1 MQKGWQPW
9 TQQRFS
15 QRKQQLSRHVRSS
28 RYGSCLQHTCFEA
41 EQQIAVRLT
50 KAQQQGSEL
59 RSLGSEEA
67 ENAIKALPN
76 NHTENCACMTSCHVS
91 NQLGCVDGTG
101 GWMQGCPCIC
111 SIQPAGPLLR
121 LWPTQLHHTQCWTG
135 SSPVPVCA
143 WPMRHEQDARTAPAA
158 EAVLLA
164 FRRSPGVLPACRHI
178 LEQSASMD
186 ARWAHACMHGRHASS
201 TAGRPCLRGG
211 WLWGWK
217 KPFGRCQQHVMRMV
231 VDEPKLL
238 GWPKHI

>member
-91 NQLGCVDGTG
+91 SGCVDGTASW
-101 GWMQGCPCIC
+101 WM
-111 SIQPAGPLLR
+111 
-121 LWPTQLHHTQCWTG
+121 
-135 SSPVPVCA
+135 
-143 WPMRHEQDARTAPAA
+143 DARLS
-158 EAVLLA
+158 VHLLH
-164 FRRSPGVLPACRHI
+164 PACRPTAQT
-178 LEQSASMD
+178 LAYTAASHAMLDGFKPGACVCMAD
-186 ARWAHACMHGRHASS
+186 AA
-201 TAGRPCLRGG
+201 
-211 WLWGWK
+211 
-217 KPFGRCQQHVMRMV
+217 
-231 VDEPKLL
+231 
-238 GWPKHI
+238 